1 MIEAFLYLSG
11 VVSFTMILGG
21 EPNLRVWFWLPCVI
35 LWPVLAPMIGL
46 YYITVQR

>member
-21 EPNLRVWFWLPCVI
+21 EPHLRWWFWIPAVVC
-35 LWPVLAPMIGL
+35 WPVTMPLLGANAIA
-46 YYITVQR
+46 TRK